1 MKQLT
6 RVGITTDLK
15 ERADMEL
22 YYLKSTGEFDVA
34 VQEWEAKQAATRTWQ
49 NIKSL
54 QNMQRKT
61 RKANSQQSNWE
72 QMQSR
77 SKPTLQGDSLRT

>member
-34 VQEWEAKQAATRTWQ
+34 VQEWEAKQAATRT
-49 NIKSL
+49 
-54 QNMQRKT
+54 
-61 RKANSQQSNWE
+61 
-72 QMQSR
+72 
-77 SKPTLQGDSLRT
+77 